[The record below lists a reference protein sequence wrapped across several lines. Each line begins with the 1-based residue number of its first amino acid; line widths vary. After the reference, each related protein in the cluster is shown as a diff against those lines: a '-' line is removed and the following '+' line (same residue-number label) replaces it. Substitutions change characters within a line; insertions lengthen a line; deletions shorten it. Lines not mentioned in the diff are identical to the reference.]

1 MLFVPEE
8 AQMTLCHLFQV
19 CSNTQV
25 LLALLLSHNY
35 YKVIILNE
43 LKKKIL
49 WQCRRGLWELD
60 AIFIPFVE
68 NNFDYLEE
76 DEITNFQRLLEYED
90 IEIFDILVNKKSFED
105 TSLQPIVKKILT
117 FHDLNLGTSS

>member
-1 MLFVPEE
+1 M
-8 AQMTLCHLFQV
+8 
-19 CSNTQV
+19 
-25 LLALLLSHNY
+25 
-35 YKVIILNE
+35 NE

-68 NNFDYLEE
+68 RNFDDLEE
-76 DEITNFQRLLEYED
+76 DEISDFQRLLEYED

-105 TSLQPIVKKILT
+105 VSLQPIINKILS
-117 FHDLNLGTSS
+117 FHDVNQGTSS

>member
-1 MLFVPEE
+1 M
-8 AQMTLCHLFQV
+8 
-19 CSNTQV
+19 ND
-25 LLALLLSHNY
+25 
-35 YKVIILNE
+35 

-76 DEITNFQRLLEYED
+76 DEITNFLRLLEYED

-105 TSLQPIVKKILT
+105 ETLQPIIKKILN
-117 FHDLNLGTSS
+117 FHDVNLGTSS

>member
-1 MLFVPEE
+1 M
-8 AQMTLCHLFQV
+8 
-19 CSNTQV
+19 
-25 LLALLLSHNY
+25 
-35 YKVIILNE
+35 NE

-68 NNFDYLEE
+68 SNFDGLEE
-76 DEITNFQRLLEYED
+76 DEISDFQRLLEYED

-105 TSLQPIVKKILT
+105 VSLQPIINKILS
-117 FHDLNLGTSS
+117 FHDVNQGTSS